1 MSLSTLNRPEVKLH
15 WLEVEGVHVEG
26 VHVEEEEDADLFLS
40 SLFFN
45 VHCSSY
51 RDFDDLAVF

>member
-1 MSLSTLNRPEVKLH
+1 MKLH

-26 VHVEEEEDADLFLS
+26 VHVEEEEDTNLFLS

-45 VHCSSY
+45 VHCLFCW
-51 RDFDDLAVF
+51 DFDDLAVF